1 MSEIHLKKHQID
13 QKSSF
18 RKWVGFP
25 ARSPVPA
32 RGARGTIVSAT
43 GSGKTIMAAA
53 SALECFPHGRIL
65 VTVPTLDLLVQTAQ
79 AWRTVGH
86 RSPMAAVCSLEN
98 DPVLNELGVRTTTNP
113 IQLALWAGRGPVI
126 VFATYASLVDREDYA
141 ALQDQERPYG
151 PWQNSGNGKTRKK
164 TRGPLEAAL
173 TGGERLY
180 GQQMAPFDLAIVDE
194 AHGTAGDLG
203 RPWAAIHDNTR
214 IPADFRLYLTATPRI
229 LAAARPQKG
238 ADGQEL
244 EIASMADDP
253 DGTYGAWL
261 AELGLSE
268 AIEREILA
276 GFEIDV
282 LEIRDPSPV
291 LGESEEARRGR
302 RLALLQTALLEH
314 AAAYNLRTVMTF
326 HQKVEEAAAFADKL
340 PETAAA
346 LYVNDAS
353 DDDLAAADKLP
364 KSSVNARFYELEAG
378 RHVPPDRV
386 WSAWLCGDH
395 LVTERRE
402 VLRQFAGGIDAA
414 DRRVHRAFLASVR
427 VLGEGV
433 DITGDR
439 GVEAICFADTRGSQ
453 VEIVQNI
460 GRALR
465 LNKDGSTKIARIIV
479 PVFLEP
485 GEDPTDMV
493 ASASFRPLVAVLQ
506 GLRSH
511 DERLVEQ
518 LASRALTSGQRKV
531 HVRRD
536 ANGQIIG
543 AGGEGDGEDQE
554 QDDTDAAAESA
565 LLHFS
570 SPRDTAT
577 IAAFLRT
584 RVYRPESL
592 VWLEGYQALIR
603 WRKENEITGLY
614 AVPYDV
620 EAEVGVTKDF
630 PLGRW
635 VHQQRKALRAGEL
648 EERRKTLLDAPEA
661 GMVWEPG
668 EEAWETK
675 LAALR
680 SYRRAMGHLAPRQD
694 AVWGEGDAMVP
705 VGQHAANLR
714 RKGGLGKDAER
725 AAERAQQLAA
735 IDEDWNCPWPLD
747 WQRHYRVL
755 ADLVDADGVLPAIQ
769 PGVLFEG
776 DDLGKWLA
784 RQREAS
790 TWAQLSAEQQER
802 LSQLGVKPL
811 EAPSPAPSAKRA
823 ANGQSKAE
831 QAFHRGLAALTQW
844 VEREGAHR
852 PAPRGHSEQI
862 AVDGEAEPVTVKLGV
877 WVSNTK
883 SRWDKLTPEQQ
894 AALAALGVPW
904 AKAAVP
910 APSGGPAPVRDA
922 PVQPAPSGEQAQ
934 EYPDQGDPV
943 TAEERETSRGTAR
956 ARRMNELMRKH
967 TKAEL
972 LRMAYAGGLVN
983 HNSPEK
989 WRKDEIASTVVDT
1002 EFRTADRAAPARP
1015 ASATAR
1021 PVPAQPLPLPQQD
1034 HHDECDKSVYEGGT
1048 CTCDLIEQYGPPSER
1063 DDY

>member
-1 MSEIHLKKHQID
+1 MSAIQLKEHQVD
-13 QKSSF
+13 QRSVF
-18 RKWVGFP
+18 RRWVGFP
-25 ARSPVPA
+25 ARSSVPPQ
-32 RGARGTIVSAT
+32 GARGTIVSAT
-43 GSGKTIMAAA
+43 GSGKTITAAA
-53 SALECFPHGRIL
+53 CALESFADDRIL
-65 VTVPTLDLLVQTAQ
+65 VTVPTLDLLAQTAQ
-79 AWRTVGH
+79 AWRLVGH
-86 RSPMAAVCSLEN
+86 RAPMVAVCSLEN
-98 DPVLNELGVRTTTNP
+98 DAVLNELGVRTTTNP
-113 IQLALWAGRGPVI
+113 IQLALWAGHGPVI
-126 VFATYASLVDREDYA
+126 VLATYASLVDREDIDA
-141 ALQDQERPYG
+141 PKGQ
-151 PWQNSGNGKTRKK
+151 RKI
-164 TRGPLEAAL
+164 RGPLETAL
-173 TGGERLY
+173 AGGERLY
-180 GQQMAPFDLAIVDE
+180 GQRMAGFDLAIVDE

-203 RPWAAIHDNTR
+203 RPWAAIHDNAR

-238 ADGQEL
+238 ADGQKA

-253 DGTYGAWL
+253 EGTYGAWL

-326 HQKVEEAAAFADKL
+326 HQKVEEAAAFAEKL
-340 PETAAA
+340 PETAAE

-353 DDDLAAADKLP
+353 DADLAAADKLP
-364 KSSVNARFYELEAG
+364 KSSIDAEFYELEAG

-395 LVTERRE
+395 LVSERRE
-402 VLRQFAGGIDAA
+402 ALRQFANGIDAA
-414 DRRVHRAFLASVR
+414 GRRVHRAFLASVR

-433 DITGDR
+433 DITGER
-439 GVEAICFADTRGSQ
+439 GVEAVCFADTRGSQ

-465 LNKDGSTKIARIIV
+465 LNKDGSTKVARIIV

-518 LASRALTSGQRKV
+518 LASRALTSGKRKV

-536 ANGQIIG
+536 EDGRIVG
-543 AGGEGDGEDQE
+543 AGGAGDGEDQD
-554 QDDTDAAAESA
+554 DDTQAAAEAA

-570 SPRDTAT
+570 SPRDAAT
-577 IAAFLRT
+577 IVAFLRT

-603 WRKENEITGLY
+603 WRAENEITGVH

-620 EAEVGVTKDF
+620 EVEVGVTKDF

-668 EEAWETK
+668 EEAWENK
-675 LAALR
+675 LATLR

-694 AVWGEGDAMVP
+694 AVWGEGEAMVP
-705 VGQHAANLR
+705 VGQHMANLR
-714 RKGGLGKDAER
+714 RKGGLGKDTER
-725 AAERAQQLAA
+725 AAERAKHLTA
-735 IDEDWNCPWPLD
+735 IDPDWNCPWPLD

-755 ADLVDADGVLPAIQ
+755 ADLVDADGVLPAIE

-776 DDLGKWLA
+776 DDLGKWLE
-784 RQREAS
+784 RQKNPG
-790 TWAQLSAEQQER
+790 TWAQLSTKQQER
-802 LSQLGVKPL
+802 LSKLGVQPIQ
-811 EAPSPAPSAKRA
+811 ASPPAPAATRTTKGPTRA
-823 ANGQSKAE
+823 Q
-831 QAFHRGLAALTQW
+831 QAFQRGVQALTQW
-844 VEREGAHR
+844 VEREGADR
-852 PAPRGHSEQI
+852 PVPRGHGEQI
-862 AVDGEAEPVTVKLGV
+862 AVDGEAEPVPVKLGV
-877 WVSNTK
+877 WLSNTK
-883 SRWDKLTPEQQ
+883 TRRDKLAQEQLD
-894 AALAALGVPW
+894 ALRELGVGW
-904 AKAAVP
+904 A
-910 APSGGPAPVRDA
+910 
-922 PVQPAPSGEQAQ
+922 
-934 EYPDQGDPV
+934 
-943 TAEERETSRGTAR
+943 
-956 ARRMNELMRKH
+956 
-967 TKAEL
+967 
-972 LRMAYAGGLVN
+972 
-983 HNSPEK
+983 
-989 WRKDEIASTVVDT
+989 
-1002 EFRTADRAAPARP
+1002 
-1015 ASATAR
+1015 
-1021 PVPAQPLPLPQQD
+1021 
-1034 HHDECDKSVYEGGT
+1034 
-1048 CTCDLIEQYGPPSER
+1048 
-1063 DDY
+1063 